1 MTAPATEG
9 SLPQQR
15 GRPARVPSLAAFADG
30 TLITLMLGAVIL
42 WFAPAGMGR
51 YGTYVLSLW
60 LVMSIAVM
68 GLNLTLGYAG
78 LKSLAQAA
86 FMGLGAYATALLTT
100 KVGLNWYAAFAL
112 SGLLTFAVGL
122 VLGFP
127 ALRVKAHY
135 LAFVTL
141 AFSTLIWL
149 ILRNEQWLTGGVF
162 GLSNIPRPSLFG
174 LKLDGALAF
183 HRFVVI
189 VTFILA
195 IALWWMIRSPWGR
208 AFTALRENPI
218 RASSLGIDTRMY
230 TLLAFAIGS
239 AYAGFAGAL
248 YAPLVEFI
256 DPSPFS
262 LSQSFF
268 LLLMVV
274 AGGAGYLLGPFIGAL
289 LGVVLP
295 EWLRVVGSL
304 YLIIFATIVML
315 LLIACPQGVSGLLER
330 GWARLTGKDKSANTG
345 GRS

>member
-1 MTAPATEG
+1 MTAPATHE
-9 SLPQQR
+9 SLPQR
-15 GRPARVPSLAAFADG
+15 SRLSLPAFVDGSLL
-30 TLITLMLGAVIL
+30 TLVAGAVIL
-42 WFAPAGMGR
+42 WFAPVGMGR

-60 LVMSIAVM
+60 LVMSVAVM

-86 FMGLGAYATALLTT
+86 FMGLGAYATAILTT
-100 KVGLNWYAAFAL
+100 KYGVSWYAAFAL

-149 ILRNEQWLTGGVF
+149 IMRNEQWLTGGVF
-162 GLSNIPRPSLFG
+162 GIANINRPEFFGIKLFG
-174 LKLDGALAF
+174 ALEF
-183 HRFVVI
+183 HRFVVV

-195 IALWWMIRSPWGR
+195 VLLWWMIRSPWGR

-218 RASSLGIDTRMY
+218 RAASLGVDTRTY

-274 AGGAGYLLGPFIGAL
+274 AGGSGYLLGPFIGAL

-295 EWLRVVGSL
+295 EWLRFAGSL

-330 GWARLTGKDKSANTG
+330 GWAKVSGKAG
-345 GRS
+345 AR